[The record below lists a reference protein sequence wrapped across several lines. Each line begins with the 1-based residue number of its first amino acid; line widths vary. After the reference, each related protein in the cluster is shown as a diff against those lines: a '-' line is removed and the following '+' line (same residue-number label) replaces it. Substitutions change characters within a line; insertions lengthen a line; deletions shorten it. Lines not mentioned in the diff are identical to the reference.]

1 MGQGSVFI
9 ICFLFLVVLPL
20 MLYAMMACLMRCM
33 SEDQEGEE
41 WSKTFSDAFFCLK
54 WVKFPAKKVMA
65 P

>member
-1 MGQGSVFI
+1 
-9 ICFLFLVVLPL
+9 